1 MVFSSFLNTF
11 RLSFTPNSYQ
21 EIDDFGEE
29 LIEVVSLKFVLKIM
43 QFYVFVRDKRDE
55 SIQLMAIRFMKC
67 Y

>member
-29 LIEVVSLKFVLKIM
+29 LIEVVSLKVCFENHAILSVCER
-43 QFYVFVRDKRDE
+43 QKR
-55 SIQLMAIRFMKC
+55 
-67 Y
+67 

>member
-43 QFYVFVRDKRDE
+43 QFYLFVRDKRDE